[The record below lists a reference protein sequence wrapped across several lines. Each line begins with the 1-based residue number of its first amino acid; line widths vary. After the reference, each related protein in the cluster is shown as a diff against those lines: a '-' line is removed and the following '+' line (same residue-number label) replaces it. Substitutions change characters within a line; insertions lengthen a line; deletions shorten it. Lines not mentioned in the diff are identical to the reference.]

1 MDKNIKL
8 AKDLVKLAKMLM
20 VADGEEVVE
29 EEGKIDQS
37 AAKGLLKDLEGAGDN
52 FEDEVEELGEEMED
66 MAEEQEDNAHRIVA
80 SKVITAS
87 VAHGMLDEVRI
98 AANNVIRTAS
108 IYKNARQL
116 KTAGFWDSFNKS
128 RKAQINPEQ
137 SFTKKAKDALIKAV
151 KALIDKLVKILKSIA
166 VCAAG
171 VAYMLVKG
179 AIFVIEQTCK
189 ALIKMGV
196 LAKNVIQKAFSA
208 VTNAFKELMDD
219 IKVYREEV
227 KRNGQE
233 AVEKFGKFKDYI
245 GSKIGTVVGVVQNE
259 LMGLFA

>member
-1 MDKNIKL
+1 MDNNIKV
-8 AKDLVKLAKMLM
+8 AKDLVKLAKMLI

-37 AAKGLLKDLEGAGDN
+37 AAKGILKDLENAGVN

-87 VAHGMLDEVRI
+87 AAHGMLNEVRM

-108 IYKNARQL
+108 IYKNAHQL

-128 RKAQINPEQ
+128 RKEQINPEQ

-151 KALIDKLVKILKSIA
+151 KTLIDKLIKILKNIA
-166 VCAAG
+166 LCAAG

-179 AIFVIEQTCK
+179 AIFIITQTYK

-196 LAKNVIQKAFSA
+196 LAKDVIQKAFDA

-219 IKVYREEV
+219 IKAYRAEV
-227 KRNGQE
+227 KKQGQE
-233 AVEKFGKFKDYI
+233 AVERLGKFSDYI
-245 GSKIGTVVGVVQNE
+245 GGKIGTVVGVVQNE